1 MARMGIIGL
10 VRIDL
15 PGGTT
20 LRLSEGMAIRWGS
33 ETYAPRHA
41 TYGALAGI
49 DALEE
54 GLGNEVPM
62 MPLKLR
68 PPSTTSAAALVQ
80 PGAQRARVRAWAA
93 EYDADAGTIVGTP
106 ETQFDGFLDRAELV
120 RSRDALDLN
129 FSVVSW
135 LEHLFELNIG
145 NSLTAGF
152 HKSVWPGET
161 GEDHATGLTIPDA
174 WGVEAPPQNTASVA
188 PGGDYGRWNS
198 YWSGP
203 A

>member
-1 MARMGIIGL
+1 MARLGIIGL

-15 PGGTT
+15 PGGTV

-33 ETYAPRHA
+33 ETYIPRHA

-49 DALEE
+49 DAMEE

-62 MPLKLR
+62 MQLR
-68 PPSTTSAAALVQ
+68 LHPPSTTSAAALVV
-80 PGAQRARVRAWAA
+80 PGTQRSRVRAWLA
-93 EYDADAGTIVGTP
+93 EYDGDTGSIVGSP
-106 ETQFDGFLDRAELV
+106 EVQFDGFLDRAELV
-120 RSRDALDLN
+120 VARDQLALN
-129 FSVVSW
+129 FAVVSW

-174 WGVEAPPQNTASVA
+174 WGVEAPPPSSPASSSGGQWNT
-188 PGGDYGRWNS
+188 

>member
-1 MARMGIIGL
+1 MARLGIIGL
-10 VRIDL
+10 VRIDM

-33 ETYAPRHA
+33 EIYAPRDA

-49 DALEE
+49 EPLEE
-54 GLGNEVPM
+54 GLGNEVPI

-93 EYDADAGTIVGTP
+93 EYDADAGAIIGTP

-120 RSRDALDLN
+120 RSREALDLN

-174 WGVEAPPQNTASVA
+174 WGVEAPPRASTTVVA
-188 PGGDYGRWNS
+188 GADYGRANIQTFFG
-198 YWSGP
+198 Y
-203 A
+203 